1 MAINKKD
8 ILHSDPQN
16 IKIYFDSGA
25 IQLNTLL
32 EKYIKGLCQWNC
44 CWNWIS
50 SQQEQ
55 GKQGSYHVKYS
66 MS

>member
-16 IKIYFDSGA
+16 IKIYLDSGA

-32 EKYIKGLCQWNC
+32 EKYIKGLCQ
-44 CWNWIS
+44 
-50 SQQEQ
+50 
-55 GKQGSYHVKYS
+55 
-66 MS
+66 